1 MTEKREETG
10 EYATL
15 DGLAGYAPP
24 QYQSGAIGI
33 ANLIREALLDE
44 TNLESA
50 DAKVVGTLVS
60 LRPGQAVMTT
70 VMDVEGVEYEVYV
83 RQAD

>member
-15 DGLAGYAPP
+15 DGLAGSVDP
-24 QYQSGAIGI
+24 QSGAIGI
-33 ANLIREALLDE
+33 VNLIRDALLDE
-44 TNLESA
+44 TNLEST
-50 DAKVVGTLVS
+50 DAKVVGTLVAF
-60 LRPGQAVMTT
+60 RPGQAVMTT
-70 VMDVEGVEYEVYV
+70 VLDVEGVEYEVYV